1 MAEVSR
7 QLQDGCLSKESDEAS
22 ISKQTRIR
30 QIQVDIVEVIE
41 ERSQEARL
49 VMAPLSG
56 ADKSWVRQY

>member
-30 QIQVDIVEVIE
+30 QIQVDMVEVIE

-49 VMAPLSG
+49 VMAPLSV